1 MSAIPLFNLD
11 KTIFFLQRN
20 ITIISVIILIL
31 YIIGIINSKS
41 ELVLQIN
48 FVFKIII
55 ALYLIFRFNSN
66 KSDLQI
72 SKVERKLIYSSGV
85 YILIFSFADI
95 ITVYLDVIRNFL
107 SPYTGPI
114 LTKID
119 NKFPVIK
126 QIQNKIGDTQTN
138 ILEDKTIYTKKINNN
153 VKHFFGNI

>member
-41 ELVLQIN
+41 ELILQIN